1 MEEEFYAVPF
11 SLVGFLFTTKPV
23 EESIRGELSPKELER
38 LQDIISIFLF
48 AEGSK
53 VSIYP
58 SLVPPEQA
66 EKALKELEDMIF
78 EDEDEEEEGSLY

>member
-23 EESIRGELSPKELER
+23 EESIRGNLSPKELER
-38 LQDIISIFLF
+38 LQDIIRIFLF
-48 AEGSK
+48 AEGTK

-78 EDEDEEEEGSLY
+78 EEEEE